1 MMRKI
6 EFMGYPKALSQSIS
20 AVTGGVLV
28 LLVMQFIF
36 SIEQSFIA
44 YGAVLVGAIFQYIGA
59 LRKSESNLTTD
70 TKEIYLFGI
79 PAALRHQRS
88 ILGRRY
94 IRITSLTPKGY
105 HRVKVLES
113 WVSKS
118 DWQLMLGKC
127 T

>member
-20 AVTGGVLV
+20 AVTGVLV

-44 YGAVLVGAIFQYIGA
+44 YGAVLVGSIFQYIGA

-79 PAALRHQRS
+79 SAALRHQRS

-105 HRVKVLES
+105 YRVKVLES

>member
-6 EFMGYPKALSQSIS
+6 EFLGYPKALSQSIS
-20 AVTGGVLV
+20 AVIGGVLM
-28 LLVMQFIF
+28 LLVMQFVF

-44 YGAVLVGAIFQYIGA
+44 YGAVVVGAIFQYIGA

-70 TKEIYLFGI
+70 TEEIYLFGI

-105 HRVKVLES
+105 HRVRVLES